1 MVNKI
6 DYYTHKTYDPTY
18 YHRQYE
24 NDLPKNDTSMAKR
37 AALIALP
44 FLSLYQPAGKLISTT
59 MGSIRVL
66 SNSVGAVCA
75 EDMTR
80 CATQVAQVGLA
91 TLALAGTLYN
101 FTLGLYLTTGVD
113 LTTNL
118 ATILQTL
125 YQSEYKQAG
134 EELLQALSSGLYLA
148 IMMTGSLEV
157 IAASLLM
164 QALVSFYQAKEEW
177 SNGRMPEA
185 FAKSLMGAIRLYQA
199 NHQIQQ
205 IKRRN
210 ILFKQYRA
218 FAERL
223 KKGRAVDHL
232 WEHPLVKRQAA
243 TLTDC
248 EGNEYNIG
256 TYAHGYGK
264 QVVKGMNVHLREEDG
279 RTTLEFKV
287 NHVFRDRVEDP
298 ISELE
303 NISKQDLRDLLQV
316 SSSHIEDISL
326 IKEGIIRKERYFGD
340 LHKIHLKGLGTI
352 SIGASREVLTLYDKV
367 TIQME
372 KGKTLYDFHEA
383 LAVLNLDDALRK
395 SASEDIER
403 MKMGHL
409 FRIMDPREATPFER
423 SDPFFD
429 LPMEEFKKEIISRS
443 PEMREAFE
451 KYLPKMELR
460 EILPGKMRYAITGLS
475 EELQKKGARGLTAL
489 VTGAWTRQ
497 MFYEWTASILKM
509 GMLSSEIR
517 NNYGIN
523 VRGGMSPG
531 MDCYTGAADSIF
543 TRLVTD
549 KNETFH
555 PTRGPIRLLIS
566 PKALET
572 GSYQYHHD
580 VFGSRI
586 IDPNNFFGHA
596 YSDRD
601 NIFEFLQKEQTSFSE
616 VLLPENNEVM
626 IKDRI
631 APELITGI
639 VIRPELKNDLL
650 DCLRKHQ
657 IVKKDAQGYET
668 ILSTRVDAFIHVDKT
683 ISDEQFTS
691 SD

>member
-1 MVNKI
+1 MQNKI

-24 NDLPKNDTSMAKR
+24 NDLPKNDTSVAKR

-177 SNGRMPEA
+177 SNDRMPEA

-210 ILFKQYRA
+210 VLFKQYQA

-264 QVVKGMNVHLREEDG
+264 QVVKGMNVHLREKDG
-279 RTTLEFKV
+279 QTTLEFKV

-298 ISELE
+298 IWDLK

-316 SSSHIEDISL
+316 SGSHIEDISMS
-326 IKEGIIRKERYFGD
+326 KEVVPWDEWEDFGN
-340 LHKIHLKGLGTI
+340 LRKIHLKGLGTI
-352 SIGASREVLTLYDKV
+352 SIGASDEVITLYDKV

-409 FRIMDPREATPFER
+409 FRIMDPKKATPFER

-475 EELQKKGARGLTAL
+475 EELQKKGARGLTAAL
-489 VTGAWTRQ
+489 MGAWGKQ
-497 MFYEWTASILKM
+497 ELYERTASILKM
-509 GMLSSEIR
+509 GMLSSEMR
-517 NNYGIN
+517 NDHELSKKGL
-523 VRGGMSPG
+523 SWG
-531 MDCYTGAADSIF
+531 MDYFSGGADSVF
-543 TRLVTD
+543 TQVVTD
-549 KNETFH
+549 KNKSYNEYLY
-555 PTRGPIRLLIS
+555 PSQIRFLIS

-572 GSYQYHHD
+572 GTYQYHD
-580 VFGSRI
+580 DAFGIRI
-586 IDPNNFFGHA
+586 THTDDHWFRGDYLN
-596 YSDRD
+596 RD
-601 NIFEFLQKEQTSFSE
+601 NIFEFLQQEQTWFAGD
-616 VLLPENNEVM
+616 NEVM
-626 IKDRI
+626 IKDCI
-631 APELITGI
+631 APELLTG
-639 VIRPELKNDLL
+639 VVVQTEAMKSALL
-650 DCLRKHQ
+650 DYLRKSQ
-657 IVKKDAQGYET
+657 IVQKDAEGYET
-668 ILSTRVDAFIHVDKT
+668 ILSKRVDAFIHVGNA
-683 ISDEQFTS
+683 IVSEQFA
-691 SD
+691 